1 MRINALTRNGHEW
14 LRWLRT
20 TSRHLLWALLFTL
33 HGGAAQ
39 ARELLAVGTQFPR
52 VFEWDAKGPAR
63 GLAVDLLS
71 KAAAQQGHTV
81 RFEALPWARA
91 QMMVELGQADVLI
104 GPYRSPERLARFL
117 FSELAFYEDALVFY
131 ASPALASLWTGDWN
145 RLSGRS
151 VGLVLGWAYG
161 NALEQARSKLL
172 ISNPGDVAT
181 GLRMLQ
187 RGRIELLAS
196 NERNTAPV
204 LESMGLAQQFQALQ
218 PPIAVQAGH
227 FAYPRTPQGEEL
239 RQALDRSLEA
249 LRQSGVLRD
258 LARQWGVRTPD

>member
-1 MRINALTRNGHEW
+1 MRINALTHDRREW
-14 LRWLRT
+14 RGLLCA
-20 TSRHLLWALLFTL
+20 LLWALLL
-33 HGGAAQ
+33 ALQGGAAQ
-39 ARELLAVGTQFPR
+39 ARELLAVGTHFPR
-52 VFEWDAKGPAR
+52 IIEWDAKGQPR
-63 GLAVDLLS
+63 GLAVDLLT
-71 KAAAQQGHTV
+71 KAAAQQGHTL

-91 QMMVELGQADVLI
+91 QLMVEQGQADVLI

-117 FSELAFYEDALVFY
+117 FSQLAFYEDALVFY
-131 ASPALASLWTGDWN
+131 ASPAKAPLWNGDWA

-151 VGLVLGWAYG
+151 VGLVLGWTYG
-161 NALEQARSKLL
+161 GALEQARSSLL

-204 LESMGLAQQFQALQ
+204 LETLGLTQQFQALQ

-227 FAYPRTPQGEEL
+227 FAYPRTSQGEEL
-239 RQALDRSLEA
+239 RQALDRSLES
-249 LRQSGVLRD
+249 LRISGVLRD
-258 LARQWGVRTPD
+258 LARQWGVRIPE